1 MEANTGDKSSKEN
14 PGKIFNIK
22 SKVIIKNIFSFI
34 LEKKKLYLI
43 KVNNQIKN
51 KLEIDIESYKKICVK
66 ERISEKN
73 GYGVE
78 YDTNTFSLVFEGEY
92 LNWKKN
98 GNGKE
103 FDDNGKLIFEG
114 VYLNGKRNGKG
125 KVYHIFKGY
134 KSHDFSDNFYEMEY
148 LNGKMWNGKICDDKG
163 NIIFE
168 IKNGK
173 GIFIETEKCEEY
185 TIFTEYYI

>member
-1 MEANTGDKSSKEN
+1 MEANADDKSSKEN
-14 PGKIFNIK
+14 LGKIFNIK

-51 KLEIDIESYKKICVK
+51 KLEIDIKSYKKICVK

-103 FDDNGKLIFEG
+103 FDDNGKLIVEG
-114 VYLNGKRNGKG
+114 AYLNGKRNGKG
-125 KVYHIFKGY
+125 KEYNNGGKLIFEG
-134 KSHDFSDNFYEMEY
+134 EY
-148 LNGKMWNGKICDDKG
+148 LNGKRNGNGKEYNNEGKL
-163 NIIFE
+163 IFE
-168 IKNGK
+168 GEEILKN
-173 GIFIETEKCEEY
+173 ILMNLVV
-185 TIFTEYYI
+185 YYLKENILMVK